1 MLGQFLPCSSCS
13 HLNLSHSSITF
24 SILCLYSNSN
34 MVQSIKPQTHHGEQL
49 SEMFC
54 YSFDRPNCLGGKLM
68 AEYAVNYTQQFIET
82 YDRNNPT
89 SNLAKPWAAFLSFV
103 DSHED
108 SLTLIGYLD
117 GILMEFLQSI
127 ALKNTMIVFASDHG
141 LHYGPTF
148 ASKSGEMERAM
159 PQLSI
164 RIPTFQKQIQAR
176 LQNNAK
182 VFTSAFDVHKTIL
195 DVLLREDH
203 NDLPGMSL
211 LKPLPKTRTRCQTTT
226 EIPSQ
231 FCPAMQK
238 QKQQCQFMQDPP
250 SVFSFYSD
258 IPQSNRPGW
267 PVHCP
272 IGRNHSIDDKKI
284 GCQCATNEKAWFECS
299 HMSREDFQ
307 SSIDPQRENFSLRSC
322 GNHELDESLEFNIHV
337 RKDEELIAKRESLA
351 AENAEGIISG
361 KYSDKAIQA
370 SYDAQPNILFL
381 EIDSVSL
388 SFSERFFPHTWKLLQ
403 KHKIQSIEGRS
414 SCPTGW
420 CAGMI
425 NHTSVVGQN
434 SIVNQL
440 AALSGCL
447 DFNVAKEELQEYKK
461 SESGATSYCP
471 TGGSNSLG
479 MDKNTTTKVKNDHWI
494 FDVAKNLGYITF
506 FGEEFCY
513 EESPYVV
520 QTQSAFTLDVDF
532 SLDNLFCR
540 LAENWLK
547 ANGQVNSGMRTY
559 GVEYDDDEVPDSCF
573 DGKSRGEIALEYLT
587 QIWDEYDSIPKFAYL
602 NALAAHE

>member
-1 MLGQFLPCSSCS
+1 
-13 HLNLSHSSITF
+13 
-24 SILCLYSNSN
+24 
-34 MVQSIKPQTHHGEQL
+34 
-49 SEMFC
+49 
-54 YSFDRPNCLGGKLM
+54 M

-89 SNLAKPWAAFLSFV
+89 SNHAKPWAAFLSFV

-117 GILMEFLQSI
+117 GMLMEFLQSI
-127 ALKNTMIVFASDHG
+127 PLKNTMIVFASDHG

-148 ASKSGEMERAM
+148 ASKAGEMERSM

-164 RIPTFQKQIQAR
+164 RTPTFQKQMQAR

-182 VFTSAFDVHKTIL
+182 MFISAFDVHKTIL
-195 DVLLREDH
+195 DVLLKENH
-203 NDLPGMSL
+203 NDLPGISL

-231 FCPAMQK
+231 FCPAVYK

-258 IPQSNRPGW
+258 IPQSNRPRW
-267 PVHCP
+267 PVRCP
-272 IGRNHSIDDKKI
+272 FGRNHSIDDEQI

-299 HMSREDFQ
+299 HMSREVFK

-322 GNHELDESLEFNIHV
+322 GIHALDQSLEFEIHV
-337 RKDEELIAKRESLA
+337 RKDEELIAKRKSLA
-351 AENAEGIISG
+351 AENAAGTVSG
-361 KYSDKAIQA
+361 KYSDQAIQA

-388 SFSERFFPHTWKLLQ
+388 SFSERFFPQTWNLLQ
-403 KHKIQSIEGRS
+403 KHKILESIEGSS

-420 CAGMI
+420 CAGMF
-425 NHTSVVGQN
+425 NQTSVVGQN

-447 DFNVAKEELQEYKK
+447 DFKVAKEELQEYKK
-461 SESGATSYCP
+461 SDSGATSYCP

-479 MDKNTTTKVKNDHWI
+479 VDKNTTTKVKNDHWI

-540 LAENWLK
+540 LAEDWLK
-547 ANGQVNSGMRTY
+547 ANGKVNSGMRTY
-559 GVEYDDDEVPDSCF
+559 NVEYDEDDMPDSCF
-573 DGKSRGEIALEYLT
+573 DGKSRGEIALEYVA
-587 QIWDEYDSIPKFAYL
+587 QMWDEYDSIPKFAYL